1 MQLAKRMHRLIHA
14 IMVRMRNAEPSR
26 LLVFG
31 YFYYVLFG
39 TALLAL
45 PFCRVDGAGSPLDWL
60 FTATSA
66 VSTTGLATMSVGHDY
81 TLAGQIVILLLIQ
94 LGGLGYMTMGS
105 FVLLSVSG
113 RMAPWRETAQRMVL
127 NLPDNVDMRQT
138 VRLII
143 IYTLT
148 VEASGAVAL
157 YWLFHR
163 AGVDES
169 AWSAIFHS
177 VSAFCT
183 AGFGLHDDSMIA
195 FRDNAAVNIVI
206 CSLSILGAMGFLI
219 VSDLWKSIVGRA
231 VKITLTTRI
240 IVVSTIVILA
250 SGCLLMRIEEPLLR
264 GDGLTGGWLGAF
276 FQVVSASTTVG
287 FNSLPIEQLSNA
299 STLLL
304 MVLMLVGGS
313 PAGTGGG
320 IKTTTVTALWAMTVS
335 VIRHSP
341 EPCFA
346 GKAIPEARRRIAV
359 ATTLFYMLMLCGG
372 VYLMS
377 IFQKAS
383 LLDISFEC
391 ASALGTVGLS
401 RGLTGS
407 LNEVGKIIIIAL
419 MFVGRIGPLALAGTL
434 FVSRTPHPEAP
445 KTEDVVI

>member
-1 MQLAKRMHRLIHA
+1 MHVANTLRQLIHA
-14 IMVRMRNAEPSR
+14 IKVRMRDAEPSR

-45 PFCRVDGAGSPLDWL
+45 PFCRVNSAGSPLDWL

-66 VSTTGLATMSVGHDY
+66 VSTTGLATMSTGQDY

-127 NLPDNVDMRQT
+127 NLPENVDMRQT

-143 IYTLT
+143 TYTLT
-148 VEASGAVAL
+148 VEAAGALAL
-157 YWLFHR
+157 YFLFCG
-163 AGVDES
+163 AGVQD
-169 AWSAIFHS
+169 AGWSALFHS

-183 AGFGLHDDSMIA
+183 AGFGLYDDSMSA
-195 FRDNAAVNIVI
+195 FRDNVPVNAVI
-206 CSLSILGAMGFLI
+206 CALSILGAMGFLI
-219 VSDLWKSIVGRA
+219 VSDLWKSIVGRTL
-231 VKITLTTRI
+231 KITLTTRI
-240 IVVSTIVILA
+240 IVVSTLAILVA
-250 SGCLLMRIEEPLLR
+250 SCLLLRVEEPLLKS
-264 GDGLTGGWLGAF
+264 GGVGEGWLAAF
-276 FQVVSASTTVG
+276 FQVMTASTTVG
-287 FNSLPIEQLSNA
+287 FNTLPIDQLSNA

-320 IKTTTVTALWAMTVS
+320 IKTTTVTALWAMMVS

-346 GKAIPEARRRIAV
+346 GRAIPEARRRIAV
-359 ATTLFYMLMLCGG
+359 ATTLFYILMLCGG
-372 VYLMS
+372 VYLMC
-377 IFQKAS
+377 IFQKAT

-407 LNEVGKIIIIAL
+407 LNEAGKIIIIAL
-419 MFVGRIGPLALAGTL
+419 MFAGRIGPLALAGTL
-434 FVSRTPHPEAP
+434 FVRKMPHPEAP
-445 KTEDVVI
+445 KAEDVVI